1 MNTKLNLKEIRT
13 LKELTYSKYSE
24 NTLTNHSYYE
34 LYYKL
39 IDLEVEV
46 LNAKATRNAKKE
58 YEKLTRNNPLF
69 FTRKR

>member
-1 MNTKLNLKEIRT
+1 MNRKLNLKEIRT

-24 NTLTNHSYYE
+24 SRITNQSYYE

-39 IDLEVEV
+39 IDLEVEI
-46 LNAKATRNAKKE
+46 LNAKATKNAKKE

-69 FTRKR
+69 FTRIR